1 MAKYDSMLIG
11 YAVNQKSG
19 GYDGKEYSF
28 LDTSDAKYLYN
39 NCFLD
44 TYCAEPMAF
53 EQLAAE
59 AEAKGFTVDVQ
70 DGLILGYTK
79 DELMDAL
86 KDTDCPLYGFS
97 IYESTE
103 SDLFEVITWLKK
115 NKPNA
120 KVYVGGPYATIAVE
134 HILNGCPAID
144 YVMVGDGDESFPQLI
159 DCIKN
164 NKDIKDVVNL
174 YYRNEKG
181 EIVSNLVRCVDLNT
195 LQHPKRLYTDFIEKK
210 GYAYSLSSARGCGYA
225 RCGFCYLKEYQKVGN
240 QPKFRYKSPEYVA
253 DEIEELIDKYGIDK
267 LSFTDEDFFGD
278 KAGVERA
285 LELFR
290 ILIDRNI
297 KINLH
302 ANARAKTVMW
312 LARNNYLDLCS
323 KGGIKYMYVGLESYN
338 DKSLQLFDK
347 GITTKDIDFVV
358 DELDKHKI
366 RINPGLITFDPT
378 LTLDNVKD
386 NIELY
391 KRIQYYDAFIFTRR
405 LVLYPN
411 ASPKIQALFQGD
423 EYFQNKDV
431 GKLFDAM
438 VKYRDSVFPYFIQ
451 LNREVA
457 TDEAVKIIQ
466 DLHFGSFD
474 SVYQA
479 LKENNP
485 NYGEIVNESIEKTN
499 SYVKSLIKRV

>member
-44 TYCAEPMAF
+44 TYCVEPMAF

-59 AEAKGFTVDVQ
+59 AEAKGFSVDVK

-79 DELMDAL
+79 EQLIDVL
-86 KDTDCPLYGFS
+86 KDTDCLLYGFS

-103 SDLFEVITWLKK
+103 SDLFDVITWLKK
-115 NKPNA
+115 IKPNA
-120 KVYVGGPYATIAVE
+120 KIYVGGPYATIAIE
-134 HILNGCPAID
+134 HILNSCSAID

-164 NKDIKDVVNL
+164 NKNIKDVVNL
-174 YYRNEKG
+174 YYHDVNG
-181 EIVSNLVRCVDLNT
+181 NIVSNEVRCVDLNT
-195 LQHPKRLYTDFIEKK
+195 LHHPKRIYTDFIEKK

-225 RCGFCYLKEYQKVGN
+225 NCSFCYLKEYQKVGN

-253 DEIEELIDKYGIDK
+253 DEIEKLIDKYDIDR

-278 KAGVERA
+278 RAGVERA
-285 LELFR
+285 LELFK

-323 KGGIKYMYVGLESYN
+323 QAGIKYMYVGLESYN
-338 DKSLQLFDK
+338 DKSLKLFDK
-347 GITTKDIDFVV
+347 GITTNDIDFVV
-358 DELDKHKI
+358 DELAKHKI

-391 KRIQYYDAFIFTRR
+391 KRINYYDAFIFTRR

-411 ASPKIQALFQGD
+411 ASSKIQELFKN
-423 EYFQNKDV
+423 EYYFQHEDV

-451 LNREVA
+451 LNKEIA
-457 TDEAVKIIQ
+457 TDKAVEHIQ
-466 DLHFGSFD
+466 NLHFSSFD
-474 SVYQA
+474 EIYQA
-479 LKENNP
+479 IKEGHP
-485 NYGEIVNESIEKTN
+485 NYGEIVDDNIEKTN
-499 SYVKSLIKRV
+499 TYVRRLLKKL

>member
-28 LDTSDAKYLYN
+28 LNTSDAKYLYN

-44 TYCAEPMAF
+44 TYCVEPMAF

-59 AEAKGFTVDVQ
+59 AEAKGFSVDVK

-79 DELMDAL
+79 EQLIDVL
-86 KDTDCPLYGFS
+86 KDTDCLLYGFS

-115 NKPNA
+115 IKPNA
-120 KVYVGGPYATIAVE
+120 KIYVGGPYATIAVK
-134 HILNGCPAID
+134 HILNSCPTID

-164 NKDIKDVVNL
+164 NKNIKDVVNL
-174 YYRNEKG
+174 YYHDING
-181 EIVSNLVRCVDLNT
+181 NIVSNEVRCVDLNT
-195 LQHPKRLYTDFIEKK
+195 LHHPKRIHTDFIEKN

-225 RCGFCYLKEYQKVGN
+225 NCSFCYLKEYQKVGN

-253 DEIEELIDKYGIDK
+253 DEIEKLIDKYGIDR

-278 KAGVERA
+278 RAGVERA
-285 LELFR
+285 LELFK

-323 KGGIKYMYVGLESYN
+323 QAGIKYMYVGLESYN
-338 DKSLQLFDK
+338 NKSLELFDK
-347 GITTKDIDFVV
+347 GITTNDIDFVV
-358 DELDKHKI
+358 DELAKHKI

-391 KRIQYYDAFIFTRR
+391 KRINYYDAFIFTRR

-411 ASPKIQALFQGD
+411 ASPKIQELFKN
-423 EYFQNKDV
+423 EYYFQHEDV

-438 VKYRDSVFPYFIQ
+438 VRYRDNVFPYFIQ
-451 LNREVA
+451 LNREISSN
-457 TDEAVKIIQ
+457 EAVRHIQ
-466 DLHFGSFD
+466 NLHFNSFD
-474 SVYQA
+474 SIYQA
-479 LKENNP
+479 IKESNS
-485 NYGEIVNESIEKTN
+485 NYGEIVDDNIEKTN
-499 SYVKSLIKRV
+499 AYVRRLLKKL

>member
-44 TYCAEPMAF
+44 TYCVEPMAF

-59 AEAKGFTVDVQ
+59 AEAKGFSVDVK

-79 DELMDAL
+79 EQLIDVL
-86 KDTDCPLYGFS
+86 KDTDCLLYGFS

-103 SDLFEVITWLKK
+103 SDLFDVITWLKK
-115 NKPNA
+115 IKPNA
-120 KVYVGGPYATIAVE
+120 KIYVGGPYATIAIE
-134 HILNGCPAID
+134 HILNSCSAID

-164 NKDIKDVVNL
+164 NKNIKDVVNL
-174 YYRNEKG
+174 YYHDVNG
-181 EIVSNLVRCVDLNT
+181 NIVSNEVRCVDLNN
-195 LQHPKRLYTDFIEKK
+195 LHHPKRIYTDFIEKK

-225 RCGFCYLKEYQKVGN
+225 NCSFCYLKEYQKVGN

-253 DEIEELIDKYGIDK
+253 DEIEKLIDKYDIDR

-278 KAGVERA
+278 RAGVERA
-285 LELFR
+285 LELFK

-323 KGGIKYMYVGLESYN
+323 QAGIKYMYVGLESYN
-338 DKSLQLFDK
+338 DKSLKLFDK
-347 GITTKDIDFVV
+347 GITTNDIDFVV
-358 DELDKHKI
+358 DELAKHKI

-391 KRIQYYDAFIFTRR
+391 KRINYYDAFIFTRR

-411 ASPKIQALFQGD
+411 ASSKIQELFKN
-423 EYFQNKDV
+423 EYYFQHEDV

-451 LNREVA
+451 LNKEIA
-457 TDEAVKIIQ
+457 TDKAVEHIQ
-466 DLHFGSFD
+466 NLHFSSFD
-474 SVYQA
+474 EIYQA
-479 LKENNP
+479 IKEGHP
-485 NYGEIVNESIEKTN
+485 NYGEIVDDNIEKTN
-499 SYVKSLIKRV
+499 TYVRRLLKKL

>member
-1 MAKYDSMLIG
+1 MEKYDSMLIG

-19 GYDGKEYSF
+19 GYDSKDYLF

-59 AEAKGFTVDVQ
+59 AEAKGFSVDVK

-79 DELMDAL
+79 EELINVL
-86 KDTDCPLYGFS
+86 KDTNCLLYGFS

-103 SDLFEVITWLKK
+103 SDLFEVITWLKRE
-115 NKPNA
+115 KPNA

-134 HILNGCPAID
+134 HILNNCSAID

-174 YYRNEKG
+174 YYKDKNG
-181 EIVSNLVRCVDLNT
+181 NIVSNEIKSVDLNT
-195 LQHPKRLYTDFIEKK
+195 LHYPKRLYTDYIEKK

-225 RCGFCYLKEYQKVGN
+225 NCAFCYLKQYQKVGN

-253 DEIEELIDKYGIDK
+253 NEIEQLIHKYGINK

-285 LELFR
+285 LELFK

-297 KINLH
+297 KIDLH
-302 ANARAKTVMW
+302 ANARARTVMW
-312 LARNNYLDLCS
+312 LAKNNCLDLCYQ
-323 KGGIKYMYVGLESYN
+323 GGIKYMYVGLESYN
-338 DKSLQLFDK
+338 DKSLNLFDK
-347 GITTKDIDFVV
+347 CITTKDIDFVV
-358 DELDKHKI
+358 DELAKHKI

-378 LTLDNVKD
+378 LNLDNVKE

-391 KRIQYYDAFIFTRR
+391 KKINYYDSFIFTRR

-411 ASPKIQALFQGD
+411 ASPKIQELFRN
-423 EYFQNKDV
+423 EKYFQHEDV
-431 GKLFDAM
+431 DRLYNAM
-438 VKYRDSVFPYFIQ
+438 VKFRDNVFPYFIK
-451 LNREVA
+451 LNKEIA
-457 TDEAVKIIQ
+457 TDDVVQKIQ
-466 DLHFGSFD
+466 NLHFNSFD
-474 SVYQA
+474 SIYKA
-479 LKENNP
+479 IKENNSD
-485 NYGEIVNESIEKTN
+485 YDEVVNENIEITK
-499 SYVKSLIKRV
+499 SYVKSLVKKI

>member
-28 LDTSDAKYLYN
+28 LNTSDAKYLYN

-44 TYCAEPMAF
+44 TYCVEPMAF

-59 AEAKGFTVDVQ
+59 AEAKGFSVDVK

-79 DELMDAL
+79 EQLIDVL
-86 KDTDCPLYGFS
+86 KDTDCLLYGFS

-103 SDLFEVITWLKK
+103 SDLFDVITWLKK
-115 NKPNA
+115 IKPNA
-120 KVYVGGPYATIAVE
+120 KIYVGGPYATIAVE
-134 HILNGCPAID
+134 HILNSCSAID

-164 NKDIKDVVNL
+164 NKNIKDVVNL
-174 YYRNEKG
+174 YYRDVNG
-181 EIVSNLVRCVDLNT
+181 NIVSNEVRCVDLNT
-195 LQHPKRLYTDFIEKK
+195 LHHPKRIYTDFIERK

-225 RCGFCYLKEYQKVGN
+225 NCSFCYLKEYQKVGN

-253 DEIEELIDKYGIDK
+253 DEIEKLIDKYDIDR

-278 KAGVERA
+278 RAGVERA
-285 LELFR
+285 LELFK

-297 KINLH
+297 KIKLH

-323 KGGIKYMYVGLESYN
+323 QAGIKYMYVGLESYN
-338 DKSLQLFDK
+338 DKSLKLFDK
-347 GITTKDIDFVV
+347 GITTNDIDFVV
-358 DELDKHKI
+358 GELAKHKI

-391 KRIQYYDAFIFTRR
+391 KRINYYDAFIFTRR

-411 ASPKIQALFQGD
+411 ASSKIQELFKN
-423 EYFQNKDV
+423 EYYFQHEDV

-451 LNREVA
+451 LNREIA
-457 TDEAVKIIQ
+457 TDEAVAHIQ
-466 DLHFGSFD
+466 NLHFNSFD
-474 SVYQA
+474 DIYQA
-479 LKENNP
+479 IKEGHP
-485 NYGEIVNESIEKTN
+485 NYGKIVDDNIEKTN
-499 SYVKSLIKRV
+499 AYVRRLLKRL

>member
-59 AEAKGFTVDVQ
+59 AEAKGFSVDVQ

-79 DELMDAL
+79 EQLIDIL
-86 KDTDCPLYGFS
+86 KDTDCLLYGFS

-103 SDLFEVITWLKK
+103 SDLFEVITWLKAT
-115 NKPNA
+115 KPNA
-120 KVYVGGPYATIAVE
+120 KIYVGGPYATIAVE
-134 HILNGCPAID
+134 HILNSCPAID
-144 YVMVGDGDESFPQLI
+144 YIMVGDGDESFPQLI

-164 NKDIKDVVNL
+164 NKSIKDVVNL
-174 YYRNEKG
+174 YYHDING
-181 EIVSNLVRCVDLNT
+181 NIVSNEVRCVDLNI
-195 LQHPKRLYTDFIEKK
+195 LHHPKRIYTDFIEKK

-225 RCGFCYLKEYQKVGN
+225 NCAFCYLKQYQKVGN
-240 QPKFRYKSPEYVA
+240 QPKFRYKNPEYVA
-253 DEIEELIDKYGIDK
+253 DEIEELIDKYGIDR

-278 KAGVERA
+278 RAGVERA
-285 LELFR
+285 LELFN
-290 ILIDRNI
+290 ILIDRDI
-297 KINLH
+297 KISLH

-312 LARNNYLDLCS
+312 LARNNYLNLCS
-323 KGGIKYMYVGLESYN
+323 QAGIDYMYVGLESYN
-338 DKSLQLFDK
+338 DKSLKLFDK

-358 DELDKHKI
+358 DELAKHKI

-378 LTLDNVKD
+378 LTLDNVKG

-391 KRIQYYDAFIFTRR
+391 RKINYYDAFIFTRR

-411 ASPKIQALFQGD
+411 ASPKIQELFKNED
-423 EYFQNKDV
+423 YFQHKDV
-431 GKLFDAM
+431 EKLFDAM
-438 VKYRDSVFPYFIQ
+438 VKYRDNVFSYFIQ
-451 LNREVA
+451 LNREIA
-457 TDEAVKIIQ
+457 TDKAVQEIQ
-466 DLHFGSFD
+466 NLHFSSFD
-474 SVYQA
+474 NIYQA
-479 LKENNP
+479 LRENNP
-485 NYGEIVNESIEKTN
+485 NYGEVVDESIEKTN
-499 SYVKSLIKRV
+499 NYVKRLLKKI

>member
-59 AEAKGFTVDVQ
+59 AEAKGFSVNVQ
-70 DGLILGYTK
+70 DGLIMGYTK
-79 DELMDAL
+79 EQLIDVL
-86 KDTDCPLYGFS
+86 KDTDCLLYGFS

-103 SDLFEVITWLKK
+103 SDLFEVITWLKAT
-115 NKPNA
+115 KPNT
-120 KVYVGGPYATIAVE
+120 KIYVGGPYATIAVA
-134 HILNGCPAID
+134 HILNSCPAID
-144 YVMVGDGDESFPQLI
+144 YIMVGDGDESFPQLI

-174 YYRNEKG
+174 YYHDSNG
-181 EIVSNLVRCVDLNT
+181 NIVSNEVRCVDLNI
-195 LQHPKRLYTDFIEKK
+195 LHHPKRIYTDFIEKK

-225 RCGFCYLKEYQKVGN
+225 NCTFCYLKQYQKVGN
-240 QPKFRYKSPEYVA
+240 QPKFRYKSPKYVA
-253 DEIEELIDKYGIDK
+253 DEIEELIDKYGIDR

-278 KAGVERA
+278 RAGVERA
-285 LELFR
+285 LELFK

-302 ANARAKTVMW
+302 ANARVKTVMW
-312 LARNNYLDLCS
+312 LARNNYLNLCS
-323 KGGIKYMYVGLESYN
+323 QAGIKYMYVGLESYN
-338 DKSLQLFDK
+338 DKSLKLFDK

-358 DELDKHKI
+358 DELAKHKI

-391 KRIQYYDAFIFTRR
+391 KRINYYDAFIFTRR

-411 ASPKIQALFQGD
+411 ASPKIQELFKNED
-423 EYFQNKDV
+423 YFQHEDV
-431 GKLFDAM
+431 EKLFDAM

-451 LNREVA
+451 LNRKIA
-457 TDEAVKIIQ
+457 TDEVVQQIQ
-466 DLHFGSFD
+466 NFHFSSFD
-474 SVYQA
+474 SIYQA

-485 NYGEIVNESIEKTN
+485 NYGEIVDDNIEKTN
-499 SYVKSLIKRV
+499 IYVRRLLKKL

>member
-44 TYCAEPMAF
+44 TYCVEPMAF

-59 AEAKGFTVDVQ
+59 AEAKGFSVDVK

-79 DELMDAL
+79 EQLIDVL
-86 KDTDCPLYGFS
+86 KDTDCLLYGFS

-103 SDLFEVITWLKK
+103 SDLFDVITWLKK
-115 NKPNA
+115 IKPNA
-120 KVYVGGPYATIAVE
+120 KIYVGGPYATIAIE
-134 HILNGCPAID
+134 HILNSCSAID

-164 NKDIKDVVNL
+164 NKNIKDVVNL
-174 YYRNEKG
+174 YYHDVNG
-181 EIVSNLVRCVDLNT
+181 NIVSNEVRCVDLNN
-195 LQHPKRLYTDFIEKK
+195 LHHPKRIYTDFIEKK

-225 RCGFCYLKEYQKVGN
+225 NCSFCYLKEYQKVGN

-253 DEIEELIDKYGIDK
+253 DEIEKLIDKYDIDR

-278 KAGVERA
+278 RAGVERA
-285 LELFR
+285 LELFK

-323 KGGIKYMYVGLESYN
+323 QAGIKYMYVGLESYN
-338 DKSLQLFDK
+338 DKSLKLFDK
-347 GITTKDIDFVV
+347 GITTNDIDFVV
-358 DELDKHKI
+358 DELAKHKI

-391 KRIQYYDAFIFTRR
+391 KRINYYDAFIFTRR

-411 ASPKIQALFQGD
+411 ASSKIQELFKN
-423 EYFQNKDV
+423 EYYFQHEDV

-451 LNREVA
+451 INKEIA
-457 TDEAVKIIQ
+457 TDKAVEHIQ
-466 DLHFGSFD
+466 NLHFSSFD
-474 SVYQA
+474 EIYQA
-479 LKENNP
+479 IKEGHP
-485 NYGEIVNESIEKTN
+485 NYGEIVDDNIEKTN
-499 SYVKSLIKRV
+499 TYVRRLLKKL